1 MFDKLSKKEQLIL
14 LAGIFEGEGWFGLNR
29 TNKLNYTPVA
39 VLEVQMSDEDVVK
52 KFQRYCNTNKKIH
65 FKPKRKEHYKDQYRF
80 TLSGTRALQLMEEM
94 LPYLGIRRKEQ
105 YYAVVQSIGDGPKN
119 WSPPISEQT
128 KDKASNVG
136 CSTDACRKNAIGRD
150 SL

>member
-1 MFDKLSKKEQLIL
+1 MFDQLSKKEQLIL

-29 TNKLNYTPVA
+29 TNKLNYTPTV

-105 YYAVVQSIGDGPKN
+105 YYAVVQSIGNGPKN
-119 WSPPISEQT
+119 WSPPVLEQT
-128 KDKASNVG
+128 KDEAGDVR
-136 CSTDACRKNAIGRD
+136 CTTDAC
-150 SL
+150 